1 LPVRQ
6 LRRVDMQLPV
16 PVLDAFKLDTEWTQA
31 DHSSTC
37 SIEFRQWDKQLVAW
51 VNGQGRAT
59 A

>member
-1 LPVRQ
+1 
-6 LRRVDMQLPV
+6 MQLPLAV